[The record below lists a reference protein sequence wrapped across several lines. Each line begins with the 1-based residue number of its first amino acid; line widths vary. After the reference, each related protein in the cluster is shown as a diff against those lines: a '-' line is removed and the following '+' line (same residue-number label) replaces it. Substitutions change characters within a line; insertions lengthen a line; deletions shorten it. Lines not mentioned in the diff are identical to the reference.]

1 MHLLYGVWAG
11 MEVPRN
17 ILFGFVFG
25 ALKWLAKVVWYS
37 EPVVSI
43 VAYGRGGMAAIG
55 ICDLY

>member
-1 MHLLYGVWAG
+1 

-17 ILFGFVFG
+17 ILLGFVFG

-43 VAYGRGGMAAIG
+43 VAYGRGGMGAID